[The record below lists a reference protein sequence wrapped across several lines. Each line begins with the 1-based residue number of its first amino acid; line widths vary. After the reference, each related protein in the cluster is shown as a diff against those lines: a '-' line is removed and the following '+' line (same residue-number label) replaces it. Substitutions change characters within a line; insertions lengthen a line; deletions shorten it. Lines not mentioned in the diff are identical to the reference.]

1 MLASYGNDAGRRAMP
16 RPAAKL
22 TETLTLPIAVSNHFA
37 THLTELAQADALRTR
52 RVVESAQGSRL
63 IIDGRQYLAFASNDY
78 LGLANDPRLVDAA
91 KTAIDRYGVGAGAS
105 HMVSGH
111 MAPHHEL
118 EIALAQFM
126 DLDAALYFGSGYAAN
141 LGILTSLAAR
151 GDNIFADKLNHAC
164 LNDGA
169 LLSNANF
176 HRYLHGDL
184 NKLHSLLAAHANNA
198 SNSGS
203 SGAHNVVVTDA
214 VFSMDGDLADLP
226 SILKLVEE
234 FDALLVI
241 DDAHGF
247 GVLGQTG
254 RGSLQHFG
262 LKSDRIVYMA
272 TLGKAA
278 GGYGAFVAGNP
289 DVIEWILQTART
301 YLFSTA
307 TPPMIAAALLESLKI
322 IDEDQARRAHLH
334 DLIAVFTASL
344 KLKNCA
350 LKFSETAIQAIIIG
364 ENNRALF
371 FADELKKR
379 GIWVP
384 AIRPPT
390 IPRGTARLRV
400 SLNAGHTEADVMQ
413 LVVALTEIDALLA
426 DAGT

>member
-1 MLASYGNDAGRRAMP
+1 MPLTTPFTNPITKLA
-16 RPAAKL
+16 K
-22 TETLTLPIAVSNHFA
+22 
-37 THLTELAQADALRTR
+37 ADQLRTR
-52 RVVESAQGSRL
+52 RIVDSAQGPRL
-63 IIDGRQYLAFASNDY
+63 TIDGRNYLAFASNDY
-78 LGLANDPRLVDAA
+78 LGLANDPRITAAA
-91 KTAIDRYGVGAGAS
+91 KNSIDRYGVGAGAS

-111 MAPHHEL
+111 MVPHNEL
-118 EIALAQFM
+118 EIALARFM
-126 DLDAALYFGSGYAAN
+126 NMDSALYFGSGYAAN

-151 GDNIFADKLNHAC
+151 GDHIFADKLNHAC

-176 HRYLHGDL
+176 HRYPHGDSD
-184 NKLHSLLAAHANNA
+184 KLRSQLAVAAKNA
-198 SNSGS
+198 SNT
-203 SGAHNVVVTDA
+203 ARRLVVTDA
-214 VFSMDGDLADLP
+214 VFSMDGDIAGLP
-226 SILKLVEE
+226 QLIKIAEE

-247 GVLGQTG
+247 GVLGKNG
-254 RGSLQHFG
+254 RGSLEHFG

-278 GGYGAFVAGNP
+278 GVYGAFVAGQR

-307 TPPMIAAALLESLKI
+307 TPPMMATALIESLKI
-322 IDEDQARRAHLH
+322 INEDNVRRAHLH
-334 DLIAVFTASL
+334 ALIQFFTSSL

-350 LKFSETAIQAIIIG
+350 LKFSETAIQPIIIG
-364 ENNRALF
+364 ENNRALY

-390 IPRGTARLRV
+390 VPAGTARLRV
-400 SLNAGHTEADVMQ
+400 SLNAGHTKADVMK
-413 LVVALTEIDALLA
+413 LVAALTEIDTLLPSIKI
-426 DAGT
+426 